1 MLELGAAGMKKTES
15 APARRQGR
23 PPTMENARE
32 RILDVAAELFA
43 RDGYEKASLG
53 NLADSVGIT
62 KAAIYHYYPNKKEIY
77 EAIAYSNETG
87 QEFRSLTG
95 RLFQRYTGRGSEAKP
110 DGRNVSGSW
119 FINVGV
125 YRLGQA

>member
-1 MLELGAAGMKKTES
+1 MGATGAA
-15 APARRQGR
+15 PAAGAI
-23 PPTMENARE
+23 P
-32 RILDVAAELFA
+32 
-43 RDGYEKASLG
+43 G
-53 NLADSVGIT
+53 NS
-62 KAAIYHYYPNKKEIY
+62 
-77 EAIAYSNETG
+77 AYSNETG

>member
-1 MLELGAAGMKKTES
+1 MDTYWADSTGRRNTFDHIRFKQAVERFWRRTITQRFARPAIKGMRYS
-15 APARRQGR
+15 
-23 PPTMENARE
+23 
-32 RILDVAAELFA
+32 AELI
-43 RDGYEKASLG
+43 GSV
-53 NLADSVGIT
+53 LAQICTLREVLT
-62 KAAIYHYYPNKKEIY
+62 
-77 EAIAYSNETG
+77 AYSNETG

-110 DGRNVSGSW
+110 DGRNVSGSL

>member
-1 MLELGAAGMKKTES
+1 MQEVALFLMRNMHVELALRFYVEMEAAKGRLVASWLEAHSISTTFGL
-15 APARRQGR
+15 
-23 PPTMENARE
+23 
-32 RILDVAAELFA
+32 IL
-43 RDGYEKASLG
+43 
-53 NLADSVGIT
+53 
-62 KAAIYHYYPNKKEIY
+62 P
-77 EAIAYSNETG
+77 AYSNETG

-125 YRLGQA
+125 YRAGQA

>member
-1 MLELGAAGMKKTES
+1 MARGEGRAAFFS
-15 APARRQGR
+15 IIFAALIF
-23 PPTMENARE
+23 AV
-32 RILDVAAELFA
+32 VAGGLWWMTDHA
-43 RDGYEKASLG
+43 G
-53 NLADSVGIT
+53 NLDT
-62 KAAIYHYYPNKKEIY
+62 KSS
-77 EAIAYSNETG
+77 IAYSNETG

>member
-1 MLELGAAGMKKTES
+1 MC
-15 APARRQGR
+15 GR
-23 PPTMENARE
+23 FTQIMSW
-32 RILDVAAELFA
+32 AELHRLYSLTNDAFKGRNDMVPRYNISPTQSVPIVHNDA
-43 RDGYEKASLG
+43 DGNEVS
-53 NLADSVGIT
+53 
-62 KAAIYHYYPNKKEIY
+62 
-77 EAIAYSNETG
+77 AYSNETG